1 MYVIGLTGGV
11 GSGKTAAAG
20 KLAELVGAKLL
31 IADELGHVV
40 MEKGA
45 EGYHKIVDAFG
56 SRILDNQGNIDRK
69 TLSGIVF
76 RNPESLERLNEIVH
90 PAVKSY
96 LKEYID
102 RRRKETGCIVL
113 ETAIMFETG
122 CDELC
127 DEVWYVYVPPEV
139 RMERLAVNRGYTEE
153 KSMAIMQQQLA
164 EEEFRKRC
172 KHEIWN
178 GGSVQE
184 LENGIRELC
193 KSRNF

>member
-69 TLSGIVF
+69 MLSGIVF
-76 RNPESLERLNEIVH
+76 GNPESLERLNEIVH

-102 RRRKETGCIVL
+102 RRRK
-113 ETAIMFETG
+113 ETG